1 MINHPIVR
9 DIRVNTRHGTK
20 SFSDRSRLCFSIK
33 IGGDQKGELQLIN
46 NHCKLEHGHAFL
58 VSAPNHR
65 GAQGYLSKQRNKF
78 LWLHCPITLA
88 ILCPKASFITTSY
101 GLRLKA
107 IRTRQTNV
115 VETHVSPVRGQ
126 KILSSWV
133 TLDMY
138 HEVNSGVGRPIT
150 WNSFQV

>member
-33 IGGDQKGELQLIN
+33 IGGDQNMQVATDQLSLQAWARPCI
-46 NHCKLEHGHAFL
+46 L

-78 LWLHCPITLA
+78 LRLHCPITLA
-88 ILCPKASFITTSY
+88 ILCPKASFIATSY

-115 VETHVSPVRGQ
+115 METHVSPVRGQ